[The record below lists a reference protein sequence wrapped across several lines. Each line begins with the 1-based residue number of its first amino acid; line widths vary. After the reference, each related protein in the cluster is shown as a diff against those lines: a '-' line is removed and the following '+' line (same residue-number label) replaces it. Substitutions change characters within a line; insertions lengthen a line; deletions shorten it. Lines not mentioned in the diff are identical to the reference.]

1 MRTTVDIN
9 QDLLERLRKLAHD
22 EGISFKEALNRA
34 LSRGLATAG
43 ITARA
48 PYRLPNI
55 DLSFLGDLDARDIKE
70 LLYEEDLERHLK
82 TQRRSPSE

>member
-9 QDLLERLRKLAHD
+9 QDLLERIRKIADD

-34 LSRGLATAG
+34 ITRGLAPAAAA
-43 ITARA
+43 ARE
-48 PYRLPNI
+48 PFRQQTFN
-55 DLSFLGDLDARDIKE
+55 LGVNWDAKAIKE
-70 LLYEEDLERHLK
+70 FLHEEEMERYLK

>member
-9 QDLLERLRKLAHD
+9 QDLLERLRKIADD

-34 LSRGLATAG
+34 ITRGLTPVAAT
-43 ITARA
+43 TRV

-55 DLSFLGDLDARDIKE
+55 DLSFLGDLDAKGIKA
-70 LLYEEDLERHLK
+70 LLDEEDLERYLK